1 MSGALGPTYFGLT
14 INNFSSILSQLIYS
28 LRNVYSMLNVMFVP
42 TQQNILQ

>member
-14 INNFSSILSQLIYS
+14 INSFSSILSQSIYS
-28 LRNVYSMLNVMFVP
+28 LTNVYSMLNVMFVL